1 MTRILTAATAAFFL
15 LAAPALAFHCPKDA
29 KAIEAGLSKST
40 LGDAEKAEISALK
53 DKGMQLHGAKDHRG
67 GTAALADAMRR
78 LLNAS

>member
-40 LGDAEKAEISALK
+40 LGDAEKAEISAMK
-53 DKGMQLHGAKDHRG
+53 DQGMQLHGSGDHSG
-67 GTAALADAMRR
+67 ATAALADAMRR